1 MFGTPIFFT
10 CLDASW
16 EQRLHPE
23 HPGPDSHEKPGPS
36 GASLAQISEH
46 LGATSWEGWAPL
58 VLTSLSSSTDFVNF
72 RLLQCKFLKRLGPCP
87 RVSSSCCLRLQRLL
101 ADASQT
107 LCDFSFVAC
116 FFAVA
121 SASVPSLSFTCSASL
136 EAQRLQCKFLR
147 RQVPSPRVSPSCH
160 LRLQR
165 LLADASQTLC
175 DFSFVACFFGLRPLQ
190 VYLVCRSLV
199 LSRWRQSCYSVS
211 S

>member
-1 MFGTPIFFT
+1 MSFACSASLETQLLQCRVLGQAVPLLFGTPIFFT

-116 FFAVA
+116 FF
-121 SASVPSLSFTCSASL
+121 
-136 EAQRLQCKFLR
+136 
-147 RQVPSPRVSPSCH
+147 
-160 LRLQR
+160 
-165 LLADASQTLC
+165 
-175 DFSFVACFFGLRPLQ
+175 GLRPLQ

-199 LSRWRQSCYSVS
+199 LSRWRQSYYSAS